1 MTTEFQSNSLAETHE
16 IGRQILNTL
25 TFPCCVYLTGE
36 LGAGKTSL
44 CQAIIHAAG
53 YLGAVS
59 SPTYNLIQEYPVSGG
74 TIYHMDL
81 YRLEDPDELEYL
93 AIEDLWSEDSLFLI
107 EWPDKAQGRLYAAD
121 LSISIER
128 NESHEGQSRLIKLS

>member
-1 MTTEFQSNSLAETHE
+1 MTTEFQSNSLADTHE
-16 IGRQILNTL
+16 IGRQIFSTL

-53 YLGAVS
+53 YQGAVS

-93 AIEDLWSEDSLFLI
+93 AIEDLWSNNSLFLI
-107 EWPDKAQGRLYAAD
+107 EWPDKAQGRLHPAD
-121 LSISIER
+121 KRINIASKETK
-128 NESHEGQSRLIKLS
+128 EGEVRVIKVS